1 MVGQAMASRFE
12 GSVPQAIW
20 IVGNVGVTGSMLTF
34 PGMSD
39 ESIIYFSSKDNN
51 EEALTLFDSLGM
63 QVWLQVEPGHAPME
77 KLIDIVLSKYGHHPS
92 VIGFGVDV
100 EWYKS
105 TDTPEGEAITDE
117 EATQWLAAIRAHN
130 PNYRLFL
137 KHWEQEKMPPT
148 VRDGLVFVDDSQQ
161 FESFDAM
168 VNEFAEWGNAFA
180 PAPVAFQFGY
190 YSDRTWWKELADPPA
205 EIGKAIVE
213 AAPNTEALFWVDF
226 TALEVFPP

>member
-1 MVGQAMASRFE
+1 
-12 GSVPQAIW
+12 
-20 IVGNVGVTGSMLTF
+20 
-34 PGMSD
+34 
-39 ESIIYFSSKDNN
+39 
-51 EEALTLFDSLGM
+51 
-63 QVWLQVEPGHAPME
+63 
-77 KLIDIVLSKYGHHPS
+77 
-92 VIGFGVDV
+92 V

-148 VRDGLVFVDDSQQ
+148 VRDGLVFVDDSQM
-161 FESFDAM
+161 FESFDSM
-168 VNEFAEWGNAFA
+168 VNEFADWGKAFA